1 MLLLL
6 LLLTDA
12 GHLWTCVENKE
23 KAREWVWRRISVGK
37 RFTQVACS
45 RNHYHRPQRGT
56 GPHLLFLLLLLD
68 VVGGRAVVLMR
79 QMFN

>member
-1 MLLLL
+1 MLLL

-45 RNHYHRPQRGT
+45 RNHYAAIARKEVRGHISSSST
-56 GPHLLFLLLLLD
+56 SILWAGA
-68 VVGGRAVVLMR
+68 RA
-79 QMFN
+79 Q